1 MTATQTNATSTDVKR
16 LTPAGFAHWNQCV
29 DACEDATFFHRAE
42 WFDVISRAFRH
53 KPYYLYTER
62 DGVVSAILPLFH
74 TKSMLF
80 GNSLASVPFC
90 VYGGAVGSHAG
101 DRQSLVD
108 EACRIA
114 ADLNVDFLELRNR
127 SVQEEGWLGKDLYVT
142 FRREIEAESDA
153 NLTNIPRK
161 QRAMVRKGIKA
172 GLVGRVDQNVDEMYA
187 CYAESVRNLGTPVF
201 PKKYFAILK
210 EVFAEDCEVL
220 TITHEGEPVAG
231 VMSFYFKDEVLPYY
245 GGGKF
250 AARKLYANDF
260 MYWQVMENAREK
272 GLRVFDYGRSKV
284 DSGSYR
290 FKKHWGF
297 EPVPLAYSYH
307 LVKAGEVP
315 NVSPNNPKYKFF
327 VDAWRK
333 LPVGVANRV
342 GPWLARQLG

>member
-1 MTATQTNATSTDVKR
+1 MTANSKSSTSIEVKR
-16 LTPAGFAHWNQCV
+16 LTATEFDRWNACV
-29 DACEDATFFHRAE
+29 AASDDATFFHKAE
-42 WFDVISRAFRH
+42 WYDVIVRAFRH
-53 KPYYLYTER
+53 TPYYLYTER
-62 DGVVSAILPLFH
+62 NGAVSAILPLFH

-90 VYGGAVGSHAG
+90 VYGGAVGEHAE
-101 DRQSLVD
+101 DRQALIE

-114 ADLNVDFLELRNR
+114 AELKVDFLELRNR
-127 SVQEEGWLGKDLYVT
+127 SEKEPGWPGKDLYVT
-142 FRREIEAESDA
+142 FRREIDPDPDE
-153 NLTNIPRK
+153 NLKKIPRK

-172 GLVGRVDQNVDEMYA
+172 GLVGREDQSVDDMYS

-201 PKKYFAILK
+201 PKKYFQILK
-210 EVFAEDCEVL
+210 EVFADDCEVL

-272 GLRVFDYGRSKV
+272 ELKVFDYGRSKV

-307 LVKAGEVP
+307 LVKADAVP
-315 NVSPNNPKYKFF
+315 NISPNNPKYKIF
-327 VDAWRK
+327 VDTWRK
-333 LPVGVANRV
+333 LPVGLANRV